1 MRLHTSLLTA
11 GLLILSSS
19 SVFAGPVTG
28 KWLTHRAK
36 SIINI
41 TQCGTGLCGKIV
53 WLRNK
58 LNSLGQPMRDERNSN
73 KLLRS
78 RQVLGLTTFS
88 GLTPSGPG
96 RWSGLMYNPN
106 DGRTYNASLTF
117 TSAGSL
123 QVEGCRTGNSFC
135 GRRNWT
141 RAK

>member
-1 MRLHTSLLTA
+1 MRLHIFLLA
-11 GLLILSSS
+11 SGLLILSNS
-19 SVFAGPVTG
+19 SVFAEPITG
-28 KWLTHRAK
+28 KWLTHRAR
-36 SIINI
+36 SMINI
-41 TQCGTGLCGKIV
+41 TRCGAGLCGQII

-73 KLLRS
+73 KHLRS
-78 RQVLGLTTFS
+78 RRVLGLTTFS
-88 GLTPSGPG
+88 GLTLSGPG

-106 DGRTYNASLTF
+106 DGGTYNASLTF

-123 QVEGCRTGNSFC
+123 QVEGCLMGSNLC